1 MFSEPVVGDRFFGR
15 EEVLDL
21 FNKRVAALK
30 DGYRQNI
37 ALTGQSL
44 SGKSSIILHFLST
57 IKGEGFVPIYVEVV
71 KESFG
76 AFADKFVATMLYNAI
91 SADGEKAPVELE
103 ELLDISKNKF
113 PKTYSAVKGVYSL
126 IENDEIDGAY
136 TGLLTLTSVLK
147 EESGLPSIV
156 ILDEFDNLEHI
167 GVRNPFLNFGK
178 VIMVQKDTM
187 YVVSSSRSEAIK
199 KIISEK
205 LSLLFGNFE
214 VIRISNF
221 DERKAAEYIDV
232 KLPGYDIEPGVR
244 RFVIDLTDGN
254 PFYLDKIT
262 SEAGNIAR
270 ENMTSYIGEDVAAQA
285 ILRLVYDS
293 GGAIHQYLTSFIL
306 DLLDSRLRDTYMS
319 ALIAISNGKNKQADV
334 ARAIKK
340 KRVDTSKIL
349 VRLTEQGIISGSGVF
364 YRIDDRLFAFW
375 LKNVYDRRRKILI
388 DGAFD
393 RAELFAN
400 DIRSEI
406 TSFAAES
413 SKSPTERVSELF
425 NTFSNEL
432 VGIDSK
438 QLRMPHFT
446 RVDIKHF
453 ADSSDFVSASFRG
466 SHWIA
471 KVYEKPVSE
480 NDIIAYVKNVKSLD
494 VKVSLRIIIALEGID
509 DNSRLLAKELRIAV
523 WDAAAINL
531 LLGLYDKKRLISI

>member
-57 IKGEGFVPIYVEVV
+57 IKGEGFVPIYVEVIN
-71 KESFG
+71 EPFG
-76 AFADKFVATMLYNAI
+76 AFADKFVATMLYGAI
-91 SADGEKAPVELE
+91 SGIGEKAPAELE

-113 PKTYSAVKGVYSL
+113 PKTYSAVKEVYSL
-126 IENDEIDGAY
+126 IENEKFDEAY
-136 TGLLTLTSVLK
+136 TSLLTLTSVLK

-156 ILDEFDNLEHI
+156 ILDEFDNLEHV

-187 YVVSSSRSEAIK
+187 YIVSSSRNEVIK

-214 VIRISNF
+214 VIKVSNF
-221 DERKAAEYIDV
+221 DDHKASEYMNV
-232 KLPGYDIEPGVR
+232 KLPGYDIEPDIR
-244 RFVIDLTDGN
+244 RFIIDLTDGN
-254 PFYLDKIT
+254 PFYLDKIA
-262 SEAGNIAR
+262 SETGRIAR
-270 ENMTSYIGEDVAAQA
+270 ERMTSYIGEDIAALA
-285 ILRLVYDS
+285 ILRLVYNS
-293 GGAIHQYLTSFIL
+293 GGAIHQYLTSFVL
-306 DLLDSRLRDTYMS
+306 ELLDSRLKDTYMS
-319 ALIAISNGKNKQADV
+319 ALIAISEGSNKQADI
-334 ARAIKK
+334 ARSIKMK
-340 KRVDTSKIL
+340 QADTSKVL
-349 VRLTEQGIISGSGVF
+349 VRLMEQGIISKNGVF
-364 YRIDDRLFAFW
+364 YRIDDRMLAFW
-375 LKNVYDRRRKILI
+375 LKNVYERRRKILI

-393 RAELFAN
+393 RAELFIN
-400 DIRSEI
+400 DIKLRMA
-406 TSFAAES
+406 SFVTES
-413 SKSPTERVSELF
+413 SKSATERVSELF

-432 VGIDSK
+432 VQIDSK

-446 RVDIKHF
+446 KVDIKHF

-466 SHWIA
+466 SYWIA
-471 KVYEKPVSE
+471 KIYGKCISE

-494 VKVSLRIIIALEGID
+494 VKVSSKVIIAPEGVD
-509 DNSRLLAKELRIAV
+509 DNSKLLAKELRIAV

-531 LLGLYDKKRLISI
+531 LLDLYGKKRLISI

>member
-57 IKGEGFVPIYVEVV
+57 IRGEGFVPIYVEVV

-76 AFADKFVATMLYNAI
+76 AFADKFVATMLYNAL
-91 SADGEKAPVELE
+91 SGTGERASVELE
-103 ELLDISKNKF
+103 DLLDISKNRF
-113 PKTYSAVKGVYSL
+113 PKTHSAIKGVYSL
-126 IENDEIDGAY
+126 IESDEIDSAY
-136 TGLLTLTSVLK
+136 TALLTLTSALK

-156 ILDEFDNLEHI
+156 ILDEFDNLEYI

-214 VIRISNF
+214 VVKVSNF
-221 DERKAAEYIDV
+221 DERRAAEYIDV
-232 KLPGYDIEPGVR
+232 KLPGYDIESGVR

-262 SEAGNIAR
+262 SEAGRLAD
-270 ENMTSYIGEDVAAQA
+270 EKMTSYIGEDIITGA

-293 GGAIHQYLTSFIL
+293 GGAIHQYLTSFVL
-306 DLLDSRLRDTYMS
+306 ELLDSKLKDTYMA
-319 ALIAISNGKNKQADV
+319 ALIAIASGKNKQPDV
-334 ARAIKK
+334 AREIKK
-340 KRVDTSKIL
+340 KQVDVSKIL
-349 VRLTEQGIISGSGVF
+349 VRLAEQGIISKNGAF
-364 YRIDDRLFAFW
+364 YLIDDRMLAFW
-375 LKNVYDRRRKILI
+375 LKKVYDRRRKILI

-393 RAELFAN
+393 RAELFTK
-400 DIRSEI
+400 DIKSEI
-406 TSFAAES
+406 ASFTAES
-413 SKSPTERVSELF
+413 SKSATERVAELF
-425 NTFSNEL
+425 NAFSNEL

-438 QLRMPHFT
+438 QLRLPHFT

-471 KVYEKPVSE
+471 KVYEKAISE

-494 VKVSLRIIIALEGID
+494 VKVSSKVIVALGGID

-523 WDAAAINL
+523 WDAEAINL
-531 LLGLYDKKRLISI
+531 LLNLYGKKRLISI

>member
-1 MFSEPVVGDRFFGR
+1 MFSEPVIGDKFFGR

-21 FNKRVAALK
+21 FNKRVGALK

-57 IKGEGFVPIYVEVV
+57 VRGEGFVPIYVEVI
-71 KESFG
+71 KEPFGSFT
-76 AFADKFVATMLYNAI
+76 DKFVATMLYNAI
-91 SADGEKAPVELE
+91 LGTRGNPPLELE
-103 ELLDISKNKF
+103 DLLDLSKNRF
-113 PKTYSAVKGVYSL
+113 PNTYSAIKAVYSL
-126 IENDEIDGAY
+126 IANDEIDGAY

-178 VIMVQKDTM
+178 IIMVQKDTM
-187 YVVSSSRSEAIK
+187 YVVSSSRNEAIK

-214 VIRISNF
+214 IIKITNF
-221 DERKAAEYIDV
+221 KESKASEYIDV
-232 KLPGYDIEPGVR
+232 KLPGYDIEPDMR
-244 RFVIDLTDGN
+244 KFVVDFTDGN
-254 PFYLDKIT
+254 PFYLDKIA
-262 SEAGNIAR
+262 SEAGKIAR
-270 ENMTSYIGEDVAAQA
+270 ENMTSYIGEDIIIQT
-285 ILRLVYDS
+285 ILKLVYDS

-306 DLLDSRLRDTYMS
+306 DLLDSKLRDTYMT
-319 ALIAISNGKNKQADV
+319 ALIAISDGKNKQADV

-340 KRVDTSKIL
+340 KQIDASKL
-349 VRLTEQGIISGSGVF
+349 LARLTEQGIISKNGVF

-375 LKNVYDRRRKILI
+375 LKNVYDRRKKILI

-393 RAELFAN
+393 RNRIFES

-406 TSFAAES
+406 TYFIAES
-413 SKSPTERVSELF
+413 SKTATERVSELF

-446 RVDIKHF
+446 RVEIRHF
-453 ADSSDFVSASFRG
+453 ADSSGFVSASFRG

-471 KVYEKPVSE
+471 KVYERCVSE

-494 VKVSLRIIIALEGID
+494 VKVSSKIIIALRGID
-509 DNSRLLAKELRIAV
+509 DNSKLLAKELRIAV
-523 WDAAAINL
+523 WDASEINIL
-531 LLGLYDKKRLISI
+531 LSLYGKKRLVSI